1 MIFMDT
7 PDWKFTETVQRRIRV
22 MKINHQER
30 HLDAQDIDEG
40 VPLCLDAQ
48 SGLDLGKIK
57 KAKIYHATIKV
68 FTAELSD
75 DLERQLTELSMEDT
89 KLRHSLQIMKQ
100 SGSKFKKF
108 ELITIK

>member
-1 MIFMDT
+1 MDT
-7 PDWKFTETVQRRIRV
+7 PDWKYAETIQRRIRV
-22 MKINHQER
+22 MKVNNQER

-40 VPLCLDAQ
+40 IPFCLDAQ
-48 SGLDLGKIK
+48 AELDLSKIK

-68 FTAELSD
+68 FTAELSG

-100 SGSKFKKF
+100 TGSKFKKF
-108 ELITIK
+108 VLISIK

>member
-1 MIFMDT
+1 MST
-7 PDWKFTETVQRRIRV
+7 PDWKYDETIQRRIRI
-22 MKINHQER
+22 MKVNHHER

-40 VPLCLDAQ
+40 IPLCLDAQ
-48 SGLDLGKIK
+48 SELDLGKIK

-68 FTAELSD
+68 FTAELSG

-108 ELITIK
+108 ELIAIK

>member
-1 MIFMDT
+1 MDS
-7 PDWKFTETVQRRIRV
+7 PDWKFTETIQRRIRV
-22 MKINHQER
+22 MKVNYQER

-40 VPLCLDAQ
+40 VPFCLDAQ

-68 FTAELSD
+68 FTAELSG

-108 ELITIK
+108 ELIAIK

>member
-1 MIFMDT
+1 MDS
-7 PDWKFTETVQRRIRV
+7 PDWKFTETIQRRIRV
-22 MKINHQER
+22 MKVNYQER

-40 VPLCLDAQ
+40 VPFCLDAQ

-57 KAKIYHATIKV
+57 KAKIYHATIKA
-68 FTAELSD
+68 FTAELSG

-108 ELITIK
+108 ELIAIK

>member
-1 MIFMDT
+1 MDT
-7 PDWKFTETVQRRIRV
+7 PDWKFTETIQRRIRV
-22 MKINHQER
+22 MKVNYQDR
-30 HLDAQDIDEG
+30 HLDAQDIDERI
-40 VPLCLDAQ
+40 PFCLDAQ

-68 FTAELSD
+68 FTAELTG

-108 ELITIK
+108 ELIAIK

>member
-1 MIFMDT
+1 MST
-7 PDWKFTETVQRRIRV
+7 PDWKYAETIQRRIRV
-22 MKINHQER
+22 MKVNYQER

-40 VPLCLDAQ
+40 VPFCLDAQ
-48 SGLDLGKIK
+48 SGLDLDKIK

-68 FTAELSD
+68 FIAELSG

-89 KLRHSLQIMKQ
+89 KLRHNLQIMKQ